1 MRRSALRDRLRERLV
16 SGLLGALFGA
26 AIGVALARV
35 ATFGGHG
42 APPTPAAQPA
52 DFRGFARTGALV
64 FGLAGL
70 LLGGRAGGLVGSVP
84 GAMLRSERP
93 SELAV
98 PRWLLVVVTICT
110 AAVVRVRAWP
120 H

>member
-1 MRRSALRDRLRERLV
+1 MRDWLGERLV

-26 AIGVALARV
+26 VIGIALAWV

-42 APPTPAAQPA
+42 AHPMPAAQPA
-52 DFRGFARTGALV
+52 DFRVFARTGALV

-70 LLGGRAGGLVGSVP
+70 LFGGRAGGLVGSVL
-84 GAMLRSERP
+84 GALLRNDRP
-93 SELAV
+93 SELEV
-98 PRWLLVVVTICT
+98 PRWLVVVVTICT
-110 AAVVRVRAWP
+110 AAVVWVRAWP

>member
-1 MRRSALRDRLRERLV
+1 MRDRLGERVV

-26 AIGVALARV
+26 ALAWF

-42 APPTPAAQPA
+42 VHPMPAAQPA
-52 DFRGFARTGALV
+52 DFRVFARTGALV
-64 FGLAGL
+64 FGVAGL
-70 LLGGRAGGLVGSVP
+70 LFGGRAGGLVGSVP
-84 GAMLRSERP
+84 GAMLRNECS
-93 SELAV
+93 SELEA
-98 PRWLLVVVTICT
+98 PRWLVVVVIICT